1 MRLTGPWEAEPVEIT
16 RVLDAALRKAAAVW
30 IAPRDHRGRLA
41 QVVWRNGSLW
51 VAVGGTGQDVPGL
64 ADGVPCTVVLRS
76 PTTHS
81 HLADVPA
88 TAHLVTPD
96 EEVVAALRAARLN
109 GEPVW
114 ERVYRLEVGVGA

>member
-1 MRLTGPWEAEPVEIT
+1 MEIT

-30 IAPRDHRGRLA
+30 IAPRGHRGRLA

-51 VAVGGTGQDVPGL
+51 VAVGGTEQDVPGL

-81 HLADVPA
+81 HLADVPV
-88 TAHLVTPD
+88 TAHLVDPD
-96 EEVVAALRAARLN
+96 EEIAAALRAARLN
-109 GEPVW
+109 ADPTWRE
-114 ERVYRLEVGVGA
+114 VYELAL